1 MYSKLE
7 LGTILHNGTEKN
19 PFFKFEIQD
28 HFPFDPLGEI
38 DFGNSLN
45 GPSNMKWVIVN
56 NKLIADRVFI
66 HTVSFRDL
74 QGLNLFRGRRVVIDG
89 QKYRIRMLMDLDEW
103 LTALDAIGEN
113 NLVWHMERQ
122 SSFLQQP
129 APEPGMACCTGLRR
143 LNSVEMVTQ
152 DSRQQNVGWRPV
164 LESLG
169 PDFSKLEIGHKIL
182 CWGGKSLVN
191 GILLENGTY
200 DLVVQ
205 RQDGTNISTKD
216 AKTFASPAM
225 GDKVI
230 VNKAAVAGL
239 KGF

>member
-1 MYSKLE
+1 MYSELE
-7 LGTILHNGTEKN
+7 LGTILHNGTVKN
-19 PFFKFEIQD
+19 PFFKFEAQE
-28 HFPFDPLGEI
+28 HFPFDPPGEI

-45 GPSNMKWVIVN
+45 GPCNMKWAIVN
-56 NKLIADRVFI
+56 NKLIADCVFI
-66 HTVSFRDL
+66 HTVSFQDL
-74 QGLNLFRGRRVVIDG
+74 RELNLVYGRKVVIDS
-89 QKYRIRMLMDLDEW
+89 QQYRIRMLMDMDEW
-103 LTALDAIGEN
+103 LSALDAIGEN
-113 NLVWHMERQ
+113 NLIWHWERQ

-129 APEPGMACCTGLRR
+129 SAESGMALCTSFRQ

-152 DSRQQNVGWRPV
+152 DSRQQKVGWRPV

-169 PDFSKLEIGHKIL
+169 PDFSKLEVGHKLL
-182 CWGGKSLVN
+182 CWGGQSLVN

-205 RQDGTNISTKD
+205 RRDGTNISTKD